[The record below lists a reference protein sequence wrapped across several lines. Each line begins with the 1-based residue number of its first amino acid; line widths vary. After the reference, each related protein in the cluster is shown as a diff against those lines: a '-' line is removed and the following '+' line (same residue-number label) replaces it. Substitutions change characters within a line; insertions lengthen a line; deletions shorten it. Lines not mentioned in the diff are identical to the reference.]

1 MWWKYV
7 KLCKEVFLE
16 YSLQWPPIFGRS
28 VNPIPTGGVQILTT
42 LYYLHPQFFSPS
54 SITGGWQLNL
64 KDDGKNNRLEE
75 RRRENNTG
83 PIWKMCALTF
93 WVVLRGGFVQLS
105 CFLRLRRLPWILL
118 LSPRPW
124 QNSWSSPRPDVR
136 RRDVPAIKVTKYK
149 VNPYTSS

>member
-1 MWWKYV
+1 MLNYAKKYFWSTV
-7 KLCKEVFLE
+7 YNGPQFLADQ
-16 YSLQWPPIFGRS
+16 LTLFQPGGCRFWPPF
-28 VNPIPTGGVQILTT
+28 TT
-42 LYYLHPQFFSPS
+42 CPPPQFFSPS